1 MEVQMTDGLPPVRP
15 AVDDQPIPGVGQ
27 VEFPCHCGRE
37 IQQGGPDPPR
47 IDRANIVGPVEV
59 VSWNHQN
66 MDGRLWVEVVE
77 SKSLI
82 RTPGLPG
89 GDVTAHDA
97 AEDAVRHGA
106 LPL

>member
-1 MEVQMTDGLPPVRP
+1 
-15 AVDDQPIPGVGQ
+15 
-27 VEFPCHCGRE
+27 
-37 IQQGGPDPPR
+37 
-47 IDRANIVGPVEV
+47 
-59 VSWNHQN
+59 
-66 MDGRLWVEVVE
+66 VE